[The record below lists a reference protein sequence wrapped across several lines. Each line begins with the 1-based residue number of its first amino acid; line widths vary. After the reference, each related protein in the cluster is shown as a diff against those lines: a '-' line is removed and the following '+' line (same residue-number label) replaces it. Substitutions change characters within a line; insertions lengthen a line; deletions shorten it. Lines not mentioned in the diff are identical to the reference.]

1 MLYGWNDLEEIQLCK
16 NILLFYWGNPSHAK
30 IPSFYL
36 HLPIVKPIFMAWAS
50 EGLPVFFEKQE
61 SFIPD
66 DNFNH
71 KFNTK

>member
-1 MLYGWNDLEEIQLCK
+1 
-16 NILLFYWGNPSHAK
+16 
-30 IPSFYL
+30 
-36 HLPIVKPIFMAWAS
+36 MASAS